1 MVAAPRGVRYEPS
14 VAAELD
20 SRRCRVARI
29 IDRLNIGGPAKH
41 VTWLTAGLEER
52 GFATTLITGRVP
64 PGEGDMAYFAAEAGI
79 TPLVIDDM
87 SRELTPRDVIV
98 VLKLFG
104 VLRRVQPAIVHTHKA
119 KAGAVGRVAA
129 WLYRWS
135 TPSALILRPRRCAIV
150 HTYHGHVFHGYFGA
164 LKSWVIVAIE
174 RLLARTTDRILVV
187 SEQQRSEICGRFGIG
202 RPGQFRVVPLGIDVG
217 EAAPAPGSFR
227 RELGFNALTPL
238 VAIVGRLSEVKNHA
252 MFLEAAARVL
262 AMEDEACRAAR
273 FVAVGDGH
281 LRADLEARASALG
294 LAGRVTFTGFR
305 KDATSL
311 YADFDVVALTSVN
324 EGTPVTLIEAMRS
337 GRAVLSTEV
346 GGVVD
351 ILGARGPSLDGF
363 TVWDHGITVPS
374 GDVQTFARGLRYLL
388 LHPDVRRE
396 MGERGRRFVAGN
408 LSVER
413 LLDDI
418 ESLYRGLLESARVV

>member
-98 VLKLFG
+98 AFKLFG

-187 SEQQRSEICGRFGIG
+187 SEQQRSEICGRFGVG
-202 RPGQFRVVPLGIDVG
+202 RPEQFRVVPLGIDVE

-227 RELGFNALTPL
+227 RELGFNAVTPL

-262 AMEDEACRAAR
+262 AMEDETCRAAR
-273 FVAVGDGH
+273 FIAVGDGH

-294 LAGRVTFTGFR
+294 LADRVTFTGFR

-374 GDVQTFARGLRYLL
+374 GDVRSLRAGASLSASPSRRSARDGGARKEIR
-388 LHPDVRRE
+388 RRE
-396 MGERGRRFVAGN
+396 AVGRA
-408 LSVER
+408 
-413 LLDDI
+413 
-418 ESLYRGLLESARVV
+418 SARRHREPLP

>member
-1 MVAAPRGVRYEPS
+1 VVAAPQGVRYEAS
-14 VAAELD
+14 VSAELD

-29 IDRLNIGGPAKH
+29 IDRLNVGGPAKH
-41 VTWLTAGLEER
+41 VTWLTVGLGER
-52 GFATTLITGRVP
+52 GFATTLITGCVP
-64 PGEGDMAYFAAEAGI
+64 AGEGDMAYFAAEAGI
-79 TPLVIDDM
+79 TPLVIDSM

-98 VLKLFG
+98 AFKLFG

-119 KAGAVGRVAA
+119 KAGAVGRIAA

-164 LKSWVIVAIE
+164 LKSWAIVAIE

-187 SEQQRSEICGRFGIG
+187 SEQQRSEICGRFGVG
-202 RPGQFRVVPLGIDVG
+202 RPEQFRVVPLGIDV
-217 EAAPAPGSFR
+217 EEPAPAPGSLR
-227 RELGFNALTPL
+227 RELGFNPATPL

-252 MFLEAAARVL
+252 MFLDAAGRVL

-273 FVAVGDGH
+273 FVVVGDGH
-281 LRADLEARASALG
+281 LRADLEARAIALG
-294 LAGRVTFTGFR
+294 LADCVTFTGFR
-305 KDATSL
+305 KDAMLL
-311 YADFDVVALTSVN
+311 YADFDVVALTSLN
-324 EGTPVTLIEAMRS
+324 EGTPMTLIEAMRS

-363 TVWDHGITVPS
+363 TVWDHGVTVPS
-374 GDVQTFARGLRYLL
+374 GDVQALARGLRYLL

-396 MGERGRRFVAGN
+396 MGERGRRFVTGK

-418 ESLYRGLLESARVV
+418 ETLYRELLESASVV